1 MYIITLKGDQFMTQM
16 EKELV
21 KLFINSNKKMADIIA
36 IINGAISKDEIG
48 QTRDMELLD
57 NFIIS
62 MKPYLD
68 MTDEES
74 NVFVE
79 LCNDH
84 DIDDIIPFMEAK
96 SKKK

>member
-1 MYIITLKGDQFMTQM
+1 MYIITLKGEQFMTQM

-21 KLFINSNKKMADIIA
+21 KLFIESNKKMADIIA
-36 IINGAISKDEIG
+36 VINGAISKDEVG
-48 QTRDMELLD
+48 HTRDMELLD

-62 MKPYLD
+62 MKPYLE

-84 DIDDIIPFMEAK
+84 DVEDIISFMEAK
-96 SKKK
+96 SKK